1 MYLSYY
7 QSPLGPIRIEASATG
22 LLSVLFIEEGNG
34 AYLME
39 QGQANDITR
48 NTSLQLHEY
57 FNGQRQVFDLPL
69 SPQGS
74 AFQQVVWKELVKI
87 PYGQTDTYGAIAHKL
102 NNPLSVRAVGTANGR
117 NPIAII
123 IPCHRCIGAN
133 GTLTGYAGGLW
144 RKEYLL
150 KIERAADLP
159 VQTELW

>member
-1 MYLSYY
+1 MYLSFC
-7 QSPLGPIRIEASATG
+7 QSPLGPLKIEASETG
-22 LLSVLFIEEGNG
+22 LCSVLFIEEGTG
-34 AYLME
+34 AYLLE
-39 QGQANDITR
+39 QNQANDITR
-48 NTSLQLHEY
+48 NTVIQLHEY
-57 FNGQRQVFDLPL
+57 FNGQRQVFELPL
-69 SPQGS
+69 TPHGS
-74 AFQQVVWKELVKI
+74 AFQQEVWKELVKI

-123 IPCHRCIGAN
+123 IPCHRVIGAN

-150 KIERAADLP
+150 KLERAVNHP

>member
-7 QSPLGPIRIEASATG
+7 QSALGPIRIEASETG
-22 LLSVLFIEEGNG
+22 LLSVLFIEEGTG
-34 AYLME
+34 AYLLE

-48 NTSLQLHEY
+48 LTSVQLHEY
-57 FNGQRQVFDLPL
+57 FSGQRQEFNLPL
-69 SPQGS
+69 SPMGS
-74 AFQQVVWKELVKI
+74 AFQQMVWAELIKI
-87 PYGQTDTYGAIAHKL
+87 PYGHTDTYGAIAHKL

-123 IPCHRCIGAN
+123 IPCHRVIGAN

-150 KIERAADLP
+150 KIEGAGQP
-159 VQTELW
+159 VQAELW